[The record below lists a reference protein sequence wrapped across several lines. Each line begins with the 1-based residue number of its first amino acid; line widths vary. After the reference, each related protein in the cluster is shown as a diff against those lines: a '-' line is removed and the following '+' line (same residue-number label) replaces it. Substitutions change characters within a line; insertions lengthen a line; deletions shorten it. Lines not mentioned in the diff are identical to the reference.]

1 MITIGSCFAGIGGLE
16 LGLERS
22 IPGAR
27 VIWQCEQ
34 DKFCQQVLKKHWPEA
49 RLYNDIRTMSTQDVE
64 RPTILCGGFPCQ
76 DLSLAGKGEGIHG
89 KKSGLWWHMLALIG
103 RLLPRIIV
111 LENVSAITF
120 RGGRDVVGSLA
131 ELGYSCEWGV
141 IRSGSTFGAPHR
153 RARWFCVAYSYHRS
167 EAAEIQARR
176 QKHLMCNP
184 GRRQDAS
191 YANDNPI
198 QQPRE
203 NGKSYP
209 VGKRGKASIYK
220 TNCKWEKSGR
230 GKNIWNKGCF
240 GSHDDASHT
249 NSERCHKQSEHTQS
263 MEQTRQPT
271 SRDSE
276 NERRNKTN
284 YWQRCQA
291 PPAICRV
298 DDGIPNRLDR
308 LKSLGNAVVPQCAEW
323 IGTQI
328 WRSGLLE
335 S

>member
-1 MITIGSCFAGIGGLE
+1 MITIGSCFSGIGGLE

-22 IPGAR
+22 IPSSK

-76 DLSLAGKGEGIHG
+76 DISLAGKGEGIHG
-89 KKSGLWWHMLALIG
+89 KKSGLWHHMLALIG
-103 RLLPRIIV
+103 RILPRIIV

-167 EAAEIQARR
+167 EAPEIQATRE
-176 QKHLMCNP
+176 KHLMCN
-184 GRRQDAS
+184 
-191 YANDNPI
+191 
-198 QQPRE
+198 
-203 NGKSYP
+203 
-209 VGKRGKASIYK
+209 
-220 TNCKWEKSGR
+220 SGR
-230 GKNIWNKGCF
+230 G
-240 GSHDDASHT
+240 HDAPNT
-249 NSERCHKQSEHTQS
+249 ERERCEEQSQHTQP
-263 MEQTRQPT
+263 MGQTRQ
-271 SRDSE
+271 SIGRSCKDRRE
-276 NERRNKTN
+276 NKRN
-284 YWQRCQA
+284 YWQRCQT
-291 PPAICRV
+291 PSPLCRMDDGVPNRV
-298 DDGIPNRLDR
+298 DRLR
-308 LKSLGNAVVPQCAEW
+308 ALGNAVVPQCAEW

-328 WRSGLLE
+328 WRSGLLSFPE
-335 S
+335 